1 MNVTLTL
8 SYQLWLPG
16 ERLQGQLVLPPNW
29 GGGVLYCLRGCALPH
44 QQPHT
49 TALSQTHGLR
59 PLVSERSFL
68 FELRGGRS
76 SSRNREKRWVGERR
90 GLCVDEWVQKI
101 ENKLWQ
107 YKYVVVSKTVVTV
120 THQVRTI
127 ATTVTVADAITDNV
141 NARSAKIVRSGVEC
155 PVHVAEITDP
165 EPTVSGGTTCEGV
178 GAAKLQE
185 REYRISYRQQR
196 TKAHAQFHKTCPEII
211 IMPWSITALMLI
223 DWLPYVF
230 HANSF

>member
-68 FELRGGRS
+68 FELRGERS

-141 NARSAKIVRSGVEC
+141 NARSAKIVRSGVRC
-155 PVHVAEITDP
+155 TLLKSQIQSQQFQVGRPVKVLERQNSKRENIELVTGNKGQKRMRSFIKPAL
-165 EPTVSGGTTCEGV
+165 
-178 GAAKLQE
+178 KLLL
-185 REYRISYRQQR
+185 
-196 TKAHAQFHKTCPEII
+196 CPEV
-211 IMPWSITALMLI
+211 LQL
-223 DWLPYVF
+223 
-230 HANSF
+230 